1 MLKEIMKITM
11 TLAAIVVSLM
21 KMFSRKSR
29 QSRNANLFP
38 AVERTGKRSKKK
50 NVQKRALGE
59 NKTKR
64 QSLPYIY
71 KYKGKEQA
79 SEITPV

>member
-50 NVQKRALGE
+50 KCTKKSFRRKQ
-59 NKTKR
+59 NKKAIVTV
-64 QSLPYIY
+64 YI
-71 KYKGKEQA
+71 
-79 SEITPV
+79 